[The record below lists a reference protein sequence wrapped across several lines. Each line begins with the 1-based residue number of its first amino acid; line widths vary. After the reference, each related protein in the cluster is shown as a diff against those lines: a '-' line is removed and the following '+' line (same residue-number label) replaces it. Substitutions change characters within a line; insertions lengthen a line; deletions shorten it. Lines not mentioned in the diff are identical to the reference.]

1 MYRENAGQEAV
12 CVCMCVGL
20 QQLRRSTAIITN
32 SQISF
37 LQFTDFHS
45 RLLICKQQWTL
56 TQNLFS
62 THVQSS
68 HCDSMYSIV
77 DEQKGVEPNYTH
89 VPVNYLDQ
97 YF

>member
-1 MYRENAGQEAV
+1 
-12 CVCMCVGL
+12 MCVGL
-20 QQLRRSTAIITN
+20 QQLGRSTAIITN

-68 HCDSMYSIV
+68 HCDCMYSIV

-89 VPVNYLDQ
+89 VPVNYLAMHQ